1 MKQIVKSGS
10 RPRIAVS
17 FTNTII
23 NLNVSEMRVL
33 FQSVK
38 KAGMIW
44 VSEPI
49 GLSI

>member
-1 MKQIVKSGS
+1 
-10 RPRIAVS
+10 
-17 FTNTII
+17 
-23 NLNVSEMRVL
+23 MRVL

-49 GLSI
+49 GLSIWKKIFAKVEASQLKKGSFAF